1 MEEKIYK
8 IMRGAGALNIVLGV
22 ISLVV
27 GIAAGVLLIISGG
40 KLVSGKSR
48 ILFWLENS
56 MRKKNYIF
64 TNKKHSNRAI
74 MSTILGGISLV
85 SLGIVTYLSYSQGG
99 VMHGGYGVTGV
110 LATIYSLIGLILGI
124 LTLREKD
131 IYRIFPVLGTILN
144 VVALGGV
151 SFLLYLGSR
160 L

>member
-1 MEEKIYK
+1 MSGQTIDWMLKRNCSITP
-8 IMRGAGALNIVLGV
+8 AQLGRWYG
-22 ISLVV
+22 SLC
-27 GIAAGVLLIISGG
+27 
-40 KLVSGKSR
+40 
-48 ILFWLENS
+48 
-56 MRKKNYIF
+56 
-64 TNKKHSNRAI
+64 
-74 MSTILGGISLV
+74 LV

>member
-1 MEEKIYK
+1 MGDCRLLKGLKIVCGK
-8 IMRGAGALNIVLGV
+8 RTTFLRIKNIPTGR
-22 ISLVV
+22 S
-27 GIAAGVLLIISGG
+27 
-40 KLVSGKSR
+40 SR
-48 ILFWLENS
+48 IL
-56 MRKKNYIF
+56 
-64 TNKKHSNRAI
+64 
-74 MSTILGGISLV
+74 GGLSLV

>member
-1 MEEKIYK
+1 M
-8 IMRGAGALNIVLGV
+8 
-22 ISLVV
+22 
-27 GIAAGVLLIISGG
+27 
-40 KLVSGKSR
+40 KS
-48 ILFWLENS
+48 N

-64 TNKKHSNRAI
+64 TNKKHSNKAI
-74 MSTILGGISLV
+74 MSTILGVISLV

-124 LTLREKD
+124 LTLRDKD
-131 IYRIFPVLGTILN
+131 IYRIFPILGTVLN
-144 VVALGGV
+144 FIALGGI

>member
-1 MEEKIYK
+1 MMDRYWSAVQVLKKSPEATVEHT
-8 IMRGAGALNIVLGV
+8 ALFGLRTKRTKTSVMLR
-22 ISLVV
+22 
-27 GIAAGVLLIISGG
+27 IIP
-40 KLVSGKSR
+40 LAD
-48 ILFWLENS
+48 
-56 MRKKNYIF
+56 M
-64 TNKKHSNRAI
+64 T
-74 MSTILGGISLV
+74 
-85 SLGIVTYLSYSQGG
+85 
-99 VMHGGYGVTGV
+99 HGGYGVTGV

>member
-1 MEEKIYK
+1 
-8 IMRGAGALNIVLGV
+8 
-22 ISLVV
+22 
-27 GIAAGVLLIISGG
+27 
-40 KLVSGKSR
+40 
-48 ILFWLENS
+48 
-56 MRKKNYIF
+56 
-64 TNKKHSNRAI
+64 

-110 LATIYSLIGLILGI
+110 LATIYSLIGLGI

>member
-1 MEEKIYK
+1 
-8 IMRGAGALNIVLGV
+8 
-22 ISLVV
+22 
-27 GIAAGVLLIISGG
+27 
-40 KLVSGKSR
+40 
-48 ILFWLENS
+48 

-99 VMHGGYGVTGV
+99 GVTGA

-131 IYRIFPVLGTILN
+131 IYRIFPVLGTVLN

>member
-1 MEEKIYK
+1 MKIGHFHTGSALFGFHGDCRLLKGLK
-8 IMRGAGALNIVLGV
+8 IVC
-22 ISLVV
+22 
-27 GIAAGVLLIISGG
+27 G
-40 KLVSGKSR
+40 KRTTFLR
-48 ILFWLENS
+48 IKTFQQGD
-56 MRKKNYIF
+56 
-64 TNKKHSNRAI
+64 HVDHP
-74 MSTILGGISLV
+74 GGISLV

>member
-1 MEEKIYK
+1 MKI
-8 IMRGAGALNIVLGV
+8 GHFHTGSALFGFH
-22 ISLVV
+22 
-27 GIAAGVLLIISGG
+27 GG
-40 KLVSGKSR
+40 LQVTER
-48 ILFWLENS
+48 LENS
-56 MRKKNYIF
+56 MWKKNYIF
-64 TNKKHSNRAI
+64 TNKKHSNKAI
-74 MSTILGGISLV
+74 MATILGGISLV

-151 SFLLYLGSR
+151 SLLLYLGSR

>member
-1 MEEKIYK
+1 MKI
-8 IMRGAGALNIVLGV
+8 GHFHTGSALFGFHGGV
-22 ISLVV
+22 QVTE
-27 GIAAGVLLIISGG
+27 
-40 KLVSGKSR
+40 R
-48 ILFWLENS
+48 LENS

-74 MSTILGGISLV
+74 MSTILGGISL
-85 SLGIVTYLSYSQGG
+85 GG

>member
-1 MEEKIYK
+1 MKI
-8 IMRGAGALNIVLGV
+8 GHFHTGSALFGFH
-22 ISLVV
+22 
-27 GIAAGVLLIISGG
+27 GG
-40 KLVSGKSR
+40 LQVTER
-48 ILFWLENS
+48 LENS

-99 VMHGGYGVTGV
+99 VMHGGYGVTGA

-131 IYRIFPVLGTILN
+131 IYRIFPVLGTVLN

>member
-1 MEEKIYK
+1 
-8 IMRGAGALNIVLGV
+8 
-22 ISLVV
+22 
-27 GIAAGVLLIISGG
+27 
-40 KLVSGKSR
+40 
-48 ILFWLENS
+48 
-56 MRKKNYIF
+56 
-64 TNKKHSNRAI
+64 

-99 VMHGGYGVTGV
+99 VMHVTGV

>member
-1 MEEKIYK
+1 
-8 IMRGAGALNIVLGV
+8 
-22 ISLVV
+22 
-27 GIAAGVLLIISGG
+27 
-40 KLVSGKSR
+40 
-48 ILFWLENS
+48 

-85 SLGIVTYLSYSQGG
+85 SLG
-99 VMHGGYGVTGV
+99 
-110 LATIYSLIGLILGI
+110 
-124 LTLREKD
+124 
-131 IYRIFPVLGTILN
+131 TILN

>member
-1 MEEKIYK
+1 MKI
-8 IMRGAGALNIVLGV
+8 GHFHTGSALFGFH
-22 ISLVV
+22 
-27 GIAAGVLLIISGG
+27 GG
-40 KLVSGKSR
+40 LQVTER
-48 ILFWLENS
+48 LENS

-64 TNKKHSNRAI
+64 TNKKHSNRA
-74 MSTILGGISLV
+74 
-85 SLGIVTYLSYSQGG
+85 IVTYLSYSQGG

>member
-1 MEEKIYK
+1 M
-8 IMRGAGALNIVLGV
+8 G
-22 ISLVV
+22 ISIPEVPF
-27 GIAAGVLLIISGG
+27 SGSMG
-40 KLVSGKSR
+40 DYRSRKGMKS
-48 ILFWLENS
+48 N

-64 TNKKHSNRAI
+64 TNKKHSNKAI
-74 MSTILGGISLV
+74 MSTILGVISLV

-124 LTLREKD
+124 LTLRDKD
-131 IYRIFPVLGTILN
+131 IYRIFPILGTVLN
-144 VVALGGV
+144 FIALGGI

>member
-1 MEEKIYK
+1 
-8 IMRGAGALNIVLGV
+8 
-22 ISLVV
+22 
-27 GIAAGVLLIISGG
+27 
-40 KLVSGKSR
+40 
-48 ILFWLENS
+48 
-56 MRKKNYIF
+56 
-64 TNKKHSNRAI
+64 

-85 SLGIVTYLSYSQGG
+85 SLGIVTYLSYS
-99 VMHGGYGVTGV
+99 VTGV

>member
-1 MEEKIYK
+1 MGISIPEVPFSGSMGECRLLKGLKIVCGK
-8 IMRGAGALNIVLGV
+8 RTTFLRIKNIPTGR
-22 ISLVV
+22 SCRP
-27 GIAAGVLLIISGG
+27 S
-40 KLVSGKSR
+40 
-48 ILFWLENS
+48 W
-56 MRKKNYIF
+56 
-64 TNKKHSNRAI
+64 
-74 MSTILGGISLV
+74 GISLV